1 MPDLFT
7 LERAGREEAGAAVP
21 SPGGRTLVG
30 GRDRGQEA
38 GQVEARIA
46 KRPTPNAQRPTPNAQ
61 RPTPNAE
68 LQPPKEGL
76 SIGRACS
83 SPPEAG
89 GFQAGKQCICHGG
102 GEAVCLSVS
111 RSR

>member
-1 MPDLFT
+1 M
-7 LERAGREEAGAAVP
+7 P

-46 KRPTPNAQRPTPNAQ
+46 KRPTPDAQ

-89 GFQAGKQCICHGG
+89 GFLAGKQCICHGG